1 MEFFNQLAAAIGPVG
16 ALFAIAAGYMYV
28 RNNTL
33 VDKILLAFT
42 ADTEFKTKILG
53 TLDNMEDVLKSMA
66 AKLEASSRN
75 GQ

>member
-1 MEFFNQLAAAIGPVG
+1 MEFFNQLAEAIGPVG
-16 ALFAIAAGYMYV
+16 ALFAIAAGYLYL
-28 RNNTL
+28 RNNAL

-75 GQ
+75 GP